1 MKLTAPSEAGRILIA
16 IAEAASRRAVAR
28 ALRTDGYDCH
38 AVRDGLEAYTRLQGS
53 PPDLALL
60 DLDLPR
66 MSGLEL
72 LKAITAMEMVL
83 PVVALVKRSRVE
95 EAVAAMKLGAF
106 DCLPKP
112 VNLARVRELVPEAL
126 RLRALALTLHPT
138 ANPPVFEKMVGASPR
153 MRELFALIERV
164 APTDASVIIQG
175 ESGTGKELVARALH
189 ERSRR
194 RDRRFLAINCAA
206 VPRDLLENEF
216 FGHEKGAFTGAI
228 ARREGAFE
236 LANHGTLFLDEIDE
250 MPVELQAKLLRV
262 LEEKGFRRLG
272 GREEIE
278 VDVRIIAATDK
289 VMEELIRAGRFKEE
303 LFFRLNVVRLRV
315 PPLRDHPEDIP
326 LLVRAFL
333 DEFTLSTG
341 RRIRDLSPRAW
352 ALIKAHSWPGNVRD
366 LRNAIERGV
375 IASTGPVILP
385 KDLPPRLRATP
396 TPVRTL
402 GLLLGLTLAEA
413 ERRFILSTLE
423 FCQGNRSKA
432 ARFLQIGR
440 RTLQTKL
447 KSYGL

>member
-1 MKLTAPSEAGRILIA
+1 MKPTTPTQAGRILIA
-16 IAEAASRRAVAR
+16 IAEVESGRAVAE
-28 ALRTDGYDCH
+28 ALREAGYDCLTL
-38 AVRDGLEAYTRLQGS
+38 RDGLEAYASLQES
-53 PPDLALL
+53 LPDLALL

-72 LKAITAMEMVL
+72 LRAITAMELVL
-83 PVVALVKRSRVE
+83 PVVALVKQGRVE

-112 VNLARVRELVPEAL
+112 ANPAKVRELVPEAL
-126 RLRALALTLHPT
+126 RLRALALTLPPT
-138 ANPPVFEKMVGASPR
+138 ADLPVFEKMVGASPR
-153 MRELFALIERV
+153 MQGLFAMIERV

-175 ESGTGKELVARALH
+175 DSGTGKELVARALH
-189 ERSRR
+189 ARSRR
-194 RDRRFLAINCAA
+194 RDRRFFAINCAA

-216 FGHEKGAFTGAI
+216 FGHEKGAFTGAFE
-228 ARREGAFE
+228 RREGAFE

-289 VMEELIRAGRFKEE
+289 AMEELIRAGRFKEE
-303 LFFRLNVVRLRV
+303 LYFRLNVVRLRV
-315 PPLRDHPEDIP
+315 PPLRDRPEDIP
-326 LLVRAFL
+326 LLVRVFL
-333 DEFTLSTG
+333 DEFNRSNG
-341 RRIRDLSPRAW
+341 KRIRDLSPRAW
-352 ALIKAHSWPGNVRD
+352 ALIKAHSWPGNVRE

-385 KDLPPRLRATP
+385 KDLPPRLRAAP
-396 TPVRTL
+396 SQFRTV
-402 GLLLGLTLAEA
+402 GLHLGLTLAEA
-413 ERRFILSTLE
+413 ERNFILSTLE
-423 FCQGNRSKA
+423 FCQGNRTKA
-432 ARFLQIGR
+432 ARVLRIGR
-440 RTLQTKL
+440 RTLQAKL